1 MVAKVLVLLRSWGFS
16 RNVVLTCDYVLG
28 VFWPVVVDLTVIAGI
43 GWFAWTFTI
52 CSHLPIAISGL
63 ITWLAVVC

>member
-1 MVAKVLVLLRSWGFS
+1 MVAEVLALLRSWDFS

-28 VFWPVVVDLTVIAGI
+28 VFWLVVVDLTMIAGI
-43 GWFAWTFTI
+43 GWFAWMFTI

>member
-1 MVAKVLVLLRSWGFS
+1 MVAEVLVLLRSWGFS

-43 GWFAWTFTI
+43 GWFAMLFTV
-52 CSHLPIAISGL
+52 SSQLSFAISSL
-63 ITWLAVVC
+63 ITWLAAVC